1 MTISHIFFRWVVALG
16 IALAQTK
23 PAILAQ
29 SMSDRCVTVNETA
42 TGNCLWKLGLAT
54 DTDQLVLGMTI
65 SYYRIRWSNGWSEP
79 YYPGGNDIDGTLTD
93 GGSCNGVPYAAGK
106 QRRQWSYFV
115 DHYHSYTRGSTVRP
129 TNICNKATRRWEALE
144 CGFGLFWNPDWNANI
159 TGGSCDEWDN
169 LAAEIQN
176 RYNSDAACFPP
187 CYYEKNGE
195 CSNNYIYHP
204 AGSDHRVSQTL
215 ECPSNL
221 VWADEMQTCDRCDHV
236 MDDVKGVNCC
246 GSISE
251 PGNGGGGG
259 GPI

>member
-1 MTISHIFFRWVVALG
+1 MQQLEPQRGHVIPKTVA
-16 IALAQTK
+16 Q
-23 PAILAQ
+23 
-29 SMSDRCVTVNETA
+29 
-42 TGNCLWKLGLAT
+42 
-54 DTDQLVLGMTI
+54 
-65 SYYRIRWSNGWSEP
+65 
-79 YYPGGNDIDGTLTD
+79 
-93 GGSCNGVPYAAGK
+93 
-106 QRRQWSYFV
+106 
-115 DHYHSYTRGSTVRP
+115 RGSTVRP

-259 GPI
+259 GPIQYLRRVYDQLIKPGLFQDDRKGIQNKKPINL